1 MGSFFKQLYRY
12 SHPRPYR
19 HNENLWPYVKITRG
33 DGGEIVTL
41 CYKKQA
47 ITIVP
52 LSQLQHSAQGD
63 VLLTASGPSVN
74 TLCFE
79 RLPAMPAL
87 GVNGAYFL
95 HNKVDFAFYV
105 IVDMGF
111 IDRRPDVVLEVIK
124 QRGLTLFTTVHGIAR
139 ILDRFTLDV
148 LRCRLAIIEDI
159 AEKVY
164 CPSLTPRQL
173 RARYAQERSVL
184 FSDSDLSIAF
194 SQDIRRGIVDAGTV
208 VYWALQ
214 IIAYLGFNTIFIAG
228 LDMNNFDRPR
238 FYETPSSML
247 PTFLAD
253 KVEPLIIPAFM
264 HASRVMKA
272 NNIDIKNLSLNSAID
287 GAIFE
292 KIDAQRY
299 FQQRCPNVAKAEHGI
314 I

>member
-41 CYKKQA
+41 DYKKQP
-47 ITIVP
+47 IPIVP
-52 LSQLQHSAQGD
+52 LSQLQRSSHGK

-79 RLPAMPAL
+79 QLPAMPAV

-95 HNKVDFAFYV
+95 HHKVDFTFYV
-105 IVDMGF
+105 IIDMGF

-124 QRGLTLFTTVHGIAR
+124 QCGLTLFTTVHGMAR
-139 ILDRFTLDV
+139 ILDRFTLGA

-173 RARYAQERSVL
+173 RAHYGQDRSIQ
-184 FSDSDLSIAF
+184 FSDSEQSIGF
-194 SQDIRRGIVDAGTV
+194 SQDIRRGIFDAGTV

-214 IIAYLGFNTIFIAG
+214 IVAYLGFNTIFIAG
-228 LDMNNFDRPR
+228 LYMNNFDRPR
-238 FYETPSSML
+238 FYETLGSML

-253 KVEPLIIPAFM
+253 KVEPLIIPAFL
-264 HASRVMKA
+264 HASQVMKA

-287 GAIFE
+287 DAIFE
-292 KIDAQRY
+292 KIDARRY
-299 FQQRCPNVAKAEHGI
+299 FQQWSPHVEKAEPGI